1 MWDDLREREN
11 SIETCTL
18 PYGKQM
24 TSATSMHEAG
34 HTKPVL
40 WDNSE
45 GQGGEGGGGGFRMWG
60 HMYT

>member
-1 MWDDLREREN
+1 
-11 SIETCTL
+11 
-18 PYGKQM
+18 M

-45 GQGGEGGGGGFRMWG
+45 GPGGEGGGGGFRMWG